1 MCYKLG
7 SLWSEGNFHF
17 RQNLQK
23 LVFPDGV
30 LFDKKIDGYRT
41 EIDNAVFDIFRRF
54 SDDYKNNKGTADN
67 LLSLF
72 VECPAKLS
80 NFFEDFNK
88 IVDFIE
94 KHCVLNKGY
103 NINSL

>member
-1 MCYKLG
+1 MREL
-7 SLWSEGNFHF
+7 SRFFAIF
-17 RQNLQK
+17 RT
-23 LVFPDGV
+23 V
-30 LFDKKIDGYRT
+30 
-41 EIDNAVFDIFRRF
+41 RRF
-54 SDDYKNNKGTADN
+54 SDTYKNNKGTAEE

-88 IVDFIE
+88 IVEFIE

>member
-1 MCYKLG
+1 M
-7 SLWSEGNFHF
+7 SFF
-17 RQNLQK
+17 
-23 LVFPDGV
+23 
-30 LFDKKIDGYRT
+30 T
-41 EIDNAVFDIFRRF
+41 
-54 SDDYKNNKGTADN
+54 
-67 LLSLF
+67 

>member
-1 MCYKLG
+1 MVEQNGEGGITLSNRYTHFPANII
-7 SLWSEGNFHF
+7 SSEE
-17 RQNLQK
+17 RAS
-23 LVFPDGV
+23 VS
-30 LFDKKIDGYRT
+30 IDGKVRYDMGT
-41 EIDNAVFDIFRRF
+41 I
-54 SDDYKNNKGTADN
+54 YKTKRAAE
-67 LLSLF
+67 LVCCSF

-88 IVDFIE
+88 IVEFIE